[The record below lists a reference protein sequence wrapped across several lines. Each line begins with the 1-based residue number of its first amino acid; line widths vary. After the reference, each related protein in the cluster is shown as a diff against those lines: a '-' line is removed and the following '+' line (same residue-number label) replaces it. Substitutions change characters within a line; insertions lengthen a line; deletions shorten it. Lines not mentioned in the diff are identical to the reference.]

1 MMAARILLTIIKNFQ
16 LKGILEL
23 KKALKLLDRK
33 ITTIELIILLSNING
48 IILRKISNE
57 N

>member
-1 MMAARILLTIIKNFQ
+1 MMAARILLTLVKNFQ

-23 KKALKLLDRK
+23 NKKLKLLDRK
-33 ITTIELIILLSNING
+33 ITTIELIILLANINR